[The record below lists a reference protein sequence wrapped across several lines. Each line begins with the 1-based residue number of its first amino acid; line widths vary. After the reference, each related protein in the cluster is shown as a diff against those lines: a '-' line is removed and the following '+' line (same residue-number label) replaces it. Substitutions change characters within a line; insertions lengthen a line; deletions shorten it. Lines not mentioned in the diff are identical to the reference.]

1 MEYVDYEVHKVEQNP
16 SALLNTLDMVYPYAF
31 FLELGDEVLAN
42 CADVRVGS
50 PTRDNE
56 IICHVRD
63 AGQIEKHDV
72 IRFHVQ
78 TEAGGAHCGRG
89 RLAGGCRWGY

>member
-1 MEYVDYEVHKVEQNP
+1 
-16 SALLNTLDMVYPYAF
+16 
-31 FLELGDEVLAN
+31 
-42 CADVRVGS
+42 VRVG
-50 PTRDNE
+50 
-56 IICHVRD
+56 HVRD
-63 AGQIEKHDV
+63 AGQIEEHDV